1 MHDTIS
7 IIYVIMG
14 HNFGNKYL
22 PNQLVPTSPTK
33 IQKATFW
40 QVDKKRRLIQM
51 LKAFG

>member
-22 PNQLVPTSPTK
+22 PNQLVPESNKNPEGHLL
-33 IQKATFW
+33 ASW
-40 QVDKKRRLIQM
+40 
-51 LKAFG
+51 